1 MAGRTSALI
10 ARGRRVNWKLV
21 LAAGVRIVQE
31 GRRRWENLTERERRE
46 LARIVRKSKGRPSNL
61 LAHERQELWRIV
73 RKALSSR

>member
-1 MAGRTSALI
+1 MPGRTSSLV

-21 LAAGVRIVQE
+21 LAVGVRIVQE
-31 GRRRWENLTERERRE
+31 GRKRWENISDRERRE

-73 RKALSSR
+73 RKAVSSR